1 MTRAALLSDPT
12 TRRAFQSAYDNRMP
26 AEGGE
31 WCEGYAVDHCD
42 QGTEA
47 NVATIARPNFLTGR
61 PDSCT
66 LCPSCRAQAA
76 VADLDGV
83 VGAIADALAG
93 LPVSDTESHRVTTL
107 RATLSA
113 ALREAQAERASW
125 ERAQ

>member
-1 MTRAALLSDPT
+1 MATREQ
-12 TRRAFQSAYDNRMP
+12 TRRNLQTRYDNRTP
-26 AEGGE
+26 PEGA
-31 WCEGYAVDHCD
+31 WCEGYARDTCD
-42 QGTEA
+42 EGTES
-47 NVATIARPNFLTGR
+47 NVVTITRPNFLTGR
-61 PDSCT
+61 PDSRT

-93 LPVSDTESHRVTTL
+93 LPVSDAESHRVTTL